1 MVKGTILTACALL
14 TSLLAAPLRA
24 NTHDTLL
31 EGAKKEG
38 SLVLYT
44 SMTVEQAQ
52 KLNDAFR
59 VKYPFLQVQMFR
71 AVGER
76 LLTKIMTET
85 QAGAST
91 SMSSSPPRPRLI
103 FSRRETCWPDIIH
116 PKPNSCRKVSSMPT
130 GFGRRF
136 T

>member
-14 TSLLAAPLRA
+14 TILLAAPLRA

-31 EGAKKEG
+31 DGAKKEG

-59 VKYPFLQVQMFR
+59 VKYPFLQVHMFR

-85 QAGAST
+85 QAGRFDFDVV
-91 SMSSSPPRPRLI
+91 SPPRPRLI
-103 FSRRETCWPDIIH
+103 FSRRETCWRNIFH
-116 PKPNSCRKVSSMPT
+116 RN
-130 GFGRRF
+130 
-136 T
+136 